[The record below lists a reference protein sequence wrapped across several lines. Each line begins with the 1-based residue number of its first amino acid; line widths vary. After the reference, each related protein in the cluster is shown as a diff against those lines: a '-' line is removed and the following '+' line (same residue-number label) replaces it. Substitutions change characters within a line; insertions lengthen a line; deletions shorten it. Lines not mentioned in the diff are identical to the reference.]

1 MIDRIRFRQLA
12 RLAFSAFVLRFLIAL
27 IPVVLIR
34 PLPGRWRHPHSP
46 HQLRNYSAFLG
57 PSVSDL
63 CEAEW
68 LIRKRGNGDL
78 WCWTGIDG

>member
-12 RLAFSAFVLRFLIAL
+12 RLAFSAFVLRFLIARIL
-27 IPVVLIR
+27 VLLIR
-34 PLPGRWRHPHSP
+34 PLPARWRHPHSP
-46 HQLRNYSAFLG
+46 PQLRKYSAFRG

-63 CEAEW
+63 REAEW
-68 LIRKRGNGDL
+68 LIGKRGNGDL